1 VVRDKA
7 ETTVSVTGATAATA
21 ASVAAAPSC
30 TVLVA
35 VAMGD
40 SFDNKVSVFPA
51 LVSM

>member
-7 ETTVSVTGATAATA
+7 ETTVSVTGATA

-51 LVSM
+51 PC